1 MSNFTK
7 LHLTHESFR
16 ILPVFSQFLWNFTF
30 IFSVSR
36 KKFSFNWVYYRWLI
50 TSLALEKCKKQ
61 CNMLYIILVQSFRP
75 LKIKITQFPGRF
87 RLNVGDVRWRLSVYE
102 LRNRNNIITLFLYL
116 AVLGSNNDNRK
127 GNSNSD
133 SSTDKMVMIMAMMM
147 IMIIIMLI
155 KIINDNHNDNDNDNV
170 DHNNNN
176 ILPGFLKTG
185 LAKISTHSTAWQ
197 FKTIKLIQRPIKS
210 LYLTTGSKLMIPRG
224 IPTSPNSKWL
234 KF

>member
-1 MSNFTK
+1 M
-7 LHLTHESFR
+7 
-16 ILPVFSQFLWNFTF
+16 
-30 IFSVSR
+30 
-36 KKFSFNWVYYRWLI
+36 
-50 TSLALEKCKKQ
+50 
-61 CNMLYIILVQSFRP
+61 
-75 LKIKITQFPGRF
+75 
-87 RLNVGDVRWRLSVYE
+87 
-102 LRNRNNIITLFLYL
+102 
-116 AVLGSNNDNRK
+116 LGSNNDNRK

-133 SSTDKMVMIMAMMM
+133 SSIDKVVMIMAMMM

-224 IPTSPNSKWL
+224 IPTSPNSK
-234 KF
+234 

>member
-36 KKFSFNWVYYRWLI
+36 KKFSFNWCYYRWLI

-210 LYLTTGSKLMIPRG
+210 LYLTTGSKVNDP
-224 IPTSPNSKWL
+224 
-234 KF
+234 